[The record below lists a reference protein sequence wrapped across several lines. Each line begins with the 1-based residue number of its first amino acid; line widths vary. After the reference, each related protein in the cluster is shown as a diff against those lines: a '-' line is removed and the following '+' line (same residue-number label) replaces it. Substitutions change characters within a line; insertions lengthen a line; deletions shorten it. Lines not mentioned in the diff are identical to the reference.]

1 MLKRQESHTLNSLS
15 HERLQKLLQET
26 EAIYLY
32 PNQPSLPSPASL
44 SHSGP
49 LPEKFQQ
56 GSSLAL
62 TLCYSKCIHGTAG
75 LGFTWEVAK
84 NAESWVPSRPTEPEP
99 VFPQDLQG
107 FSFILEIG
115 EQAFRWHPCGRA
127 TQSCISSSWKC

>member
-1 MLKRQESHTLNSLS
+1 MKGCRSYCRKQKQFTFTLTNPPCLLRPSLS
-15 HERLQKLLQET
+15 HF
-26 EAIYLY
+26 
-32 PNQPSLPSPASL
+32 
-44 SHSGP
+44 GP